1 MEKRFVLAI
10 EHDWRLRRLIQ
21 ANLEPLGFEVQAA
34 VSGPHSLELLRGS
47 RPDLILLDADLPDM
61 YVSQLL
67 DRLPAILDGQV
78 PIIILSAEP
87 LDRGPLQN
95 AQVVS
100 ILLKPF
106 AAPALLQQVR
116 EALREPPTEY
126 GRMTKDG

>member
-34 VSGPHSLELLRGS
+34 VDGLHSLELLRGS

-61 YVSQLL
+61 YVNHLL
-67 DRLPAILDGQV
+67 DRLSALLDGQV

-87 LDRGPLQN
+87 PDRQCLHNG
-95 AQVVS
+95 QVVS
-100 ILLKPF
+100 FLLKPF

-116 EALREPPTEY
+116 QALGESPAENERTASD
-126 GRMTKDG
+126 K